1 MHARFAVKV
10 ARAGLFE
17 SQKRWV
23 LTIVAFLCIGILELQ
38 GLLIPLRA
46 QVNLATAPL
55 LSFLSQQVTTAITP
69 FALIQNRGSLL
80 QRLAQ
85 LEFDYAASL
94 SKISELER
102 TAQETAALREMLQK
116 STITADQIIT
126 ASRVSYAQPEIA
138 AGSKQGVRE
147 SMLVLVAGTVVGRVY
162 KAEENRAMVRL
173 LSDPREKS
181 IIAVTDSGVQ
191 GLLVGDGNAVFLS
204 LVPQNA
210 SIVPGE
216 KVTTVGQESV
226 PAGLFVGTVVEGVG
240 DVAEPTKQVLLEQ
253 YVSFFSAPLV
263 TVR

>member
-1 MHARFAVKV
+1 MKV
-10 ARAGLFE
+10 VRVGLYE
-17 SQKRWV
+17 TQKRWA
-23 LTIVAFLCIGILELQ
+23 LTTIAFLCIGMFESQ
-38 GLLIPLRA
+38 GLLLPLRA
-46 QVNLATAPL
+46 QVNSATAPL
-55 LSFLSQQVTTAITP
+55 LSFLSRQVTTAVTP
-69 FALIQNRGSLL
+69 LSLIQNRASLL

-85 LEFDYAASL
+85 LEYDYAASL

-102 TAQETAALREMLQK
+102 TAQETSVLREMLQK
-116 STITADQIIT
+116 SAISTDQIIT

-191 GLLVGDGNAVFLS
+191 GLLVGDGTAVFLS

-226 PAGLFVGTVVEGVG
+226 PAGLFVGIVVEGVG